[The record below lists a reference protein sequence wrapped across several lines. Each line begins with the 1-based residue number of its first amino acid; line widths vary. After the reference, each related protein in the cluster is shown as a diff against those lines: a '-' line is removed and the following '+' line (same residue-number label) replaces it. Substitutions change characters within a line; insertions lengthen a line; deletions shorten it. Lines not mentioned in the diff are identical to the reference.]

1 LPRLLVERFSEDTIE
16 QFRVAAQMRY
26 EEGWKL
32 SLSGCRS
39 GAIYLWG
46 YTAEMTLKAAWF
58 SLIGFP
64 ERRGIT
70 ARDLGNAFSIATRYG
85 IAWPP
90 HGKFHAL
97 IGWGQLLVQY
107 RIVLG
112 RPYTSAPFANNVV
125 EHSKRIYDRWRESMR
140 YKKNVA
146 YLHEVR
152 AVADSV
158 NWLLVN
164 RHHL

>member
-1 LPRLLVERFSEDTIE
+1 
-16 QFRVAAQMRY
+16 
-26 EEGWKL
+26 
-32 SLSGCRS
+32 
-39 GAIYLWG
+39 
-46 YTAEMTLKAAWF
+46 
-58 SLIGFP
+58 
-64 ERRGIT
+64 
-70 ARDLGNAFSIATRYG
+70 
-85 IAWPP
+85 
-90 HGKFHAL
+90 L